1 MEEKKMKKNIN
12 GKMSD
17 MELDM
22 VAGGVGFCYY
32 VKDGDKYNYV
42 IANRALSRD
51 EVIQAWN
58 SNGLDMLAL
67 IKTDADGNVVSQS
80 LTVSCGRLKAEYV
93 NEFVRRNNERF
104 GGCNYIEFK

>member
-1 MEEKKMKKNIN
+1 MKKNIN
-12 GKMSD
+12 GKMSA

-58 SNGLDMLAL
+58 SNGLGMSVPM
-67 IKTDADGNVVSQS
+67 KTDANGNVVSQR
-80 LTVSCGRLKAEYV
+80 LTVSCGRGLKAEYV